1 MKVITTRISE
11 ENFEDLER
19 IEKEEQ
25 ADRAEVLRKLLAK
38 GIKEWKMKRALEL
51 LRERKVTLRKAASV
65 ASISY
70 VEMLDLASKHRIDLG
85 YSIEELERD
94 LRNL

>member
-11 ENFEDLER
+11 KYFEDLEK

-25 ADRAEVLRKLLAK
+25 ADRAEVIRKLLAK
-38 GIKEWKMKRALEL
+38 GIKEWKLKKALEL
-51 LRERKVTLRKAASV
+51 LKEHKVTLRKAANI

-70 VEMLDLASKHRIDLG
+70 VEMLDFASKHVIDMG
-85 YSIEELERD
+85 YSLEGVEKD
-94 LRNL
+94 VGNL